1 MQLAGRPPIAPR
13 LARPLVVAAG
23 AAAAA
28 GAGWL
33 SAERSPFVAG
43 GLIAGS
49 AFLVAVLR
57 RPVLALYGLIA
68 VIALLP
74 FGVLPLRLGLAP
86 TLLDLTTLLVFLLWL
101 ALAAA
106 GRAPARLAGPGAALL
121 VFATVSAAAY
131 VLSGDALRADEYGRT
146 FLKLVLATLLFIPVL
161 NLAARPETVRR
172 LTGWLLLVAAGEAFA
187 GLVLYAAPRALSYRA
202 LVALGPLGYPTDGS
216 VLRYR
221 PDTEILRATGT
232 SVDPNMLGALLM
244 VAGAIACAVFLAPR
258 PALPRWLTAGSLA
271 LVLPCLL
278 LTESRG
284 SWLGLAAG
292 VGLVAVLRHRRLLA
306 AGVLLLPLLL
316 VTPVAARYTDHLVS
330 GLRAQDRASAMR
342 IGEIENAVA
351 VIADHPWFGVGWG
364 EGGQS
369 IELSFTL
376 GVSNVFLTVAER
388 SGLPATVAYLAVLA
402 TLAGTL
408 WPAVRRRRR
417 DPADDGLLMGCAA
430 ALTGALV
437 AGMLDHHFV
446 RFPHLVS
453 LLWVVAG
460 LAVSLALAPDT
471 VRVPGGRRRR

>member
-1 MQLAGRPPIAPR
+1 MQLTGRPPIAPR
-13 LARPLVVAAG
+13 LARPLTVATG
-23 AAAAA
+23 AAVS
-28 GAGWL
+28 GAVGWL
-33 SAERSPFVAG
+33 SAERSPLVAG
-43 GLIAGS
+43 GLVAGC
-49 AFLVAVLR
+49 AFLFAVLR
-57 RPVLALYGLIA
+57 RPVLALYGLVA
-68 VIALLP
+68 VVALLP
-74 FGVLPLRLGLAP
+74 FAVLPLRLGLTP
-86 TLLDLTTLLVFLLWL
+86 TLLDVTTLLAFLLWL

-106 GRAPARLAGPGAALL
+106 GRAPTRLAGPGAALL
-121 VFATVSAAAY
+121 AFAAVSTGAY
-131 VLSGDALRADEYGRT
+131 ILSGDALRPDEYGRT
-146 FLKLVLATLLFIPVL
+146 FVKLVLATLVFIPVV

-172 LTGWLLLVAAGEAFA
+172 LTGWLLLLAGAEAFA
-187 GLVLYAAPRALSYRA
+187 GLALYFAPRTLSYRA

-244 VAGAIACAVFLAPR
+244 VAGAIACALLLAPR
-258 PALPRWLTAGSLA
+258 PALPRWLAAGALA
-271 LVLPCLL
+271 LILPCLL

-292 VGLVAVLRHRRLLA
+292 AGLLALLRHRRLLL

-316 VTPVAARYTDHLVS
+316 IAPATARFTGHLLS

-369 IELSFTL
+369 VELSFTL
-376 GVSNVFLTVAER
+376 GVSNIFLTVAER
-388 SGLPATVAYLAVLA
+388 SGLPATLAYLAALA
-402 TLAGTL
+402 ALGGTL
-408 WPAVRRRRR
+408 WPALRRRLR
-417 DPADDGLLMGCAA
+417 DPADDGLLMGFSG
-430 ALTGALV
+430 ALAGALV

-460 LAVSLALAPDT
+460 LAVSLALAPDA
-471 VRVPGGRRRR
+471 PGSRRRR